1 MTTIQAS
8 PAHSHAVSSAAVDGE
23 GEAEQPGHNYDP
35 DQSKRLECGSGR
47 ASVDHVETGDH
58 GLLGMGNTL
67 FFTFALLH
75 TKK

>member
-23 GEAEQPGHNYDP
+23 GGAEQPGHNYDP

-47 ASVDHVETGDH
+47 RLLITWRSRIIVDGEQT
-58 GLLGMGNTL
+58 LLL
-67 FFTFALLH
+67 YICSSSYAH
-75 TKK
+75 